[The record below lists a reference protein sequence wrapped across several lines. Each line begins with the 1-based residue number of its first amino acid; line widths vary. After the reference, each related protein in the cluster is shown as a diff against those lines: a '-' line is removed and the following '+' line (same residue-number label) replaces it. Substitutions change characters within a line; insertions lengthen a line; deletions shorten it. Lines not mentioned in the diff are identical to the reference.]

1 VAIFIN
7 EQAALPFGRNVVI
20 TTDNVVINV
29 VISDKMTKELNNP
42 ISIIARSGQKAR
54 GVQHLKNISG
64 IPSFLR

>member
-42 ISIIARSGQKAR
+42 ISIIA
-54 GVQHLKNISG
+54 
-64 IPSFLR
+64 